1 MSIAAISRASSMQKV
16 KSLFHRNPQSDSTST
31 AMSLTGKVALITGG
45 TKGIGKATALK
56 FISEGASVVV
66 NYGRDAAAAEALV
79 KEVGS
84 DKALAVQGD
93 AGKISDIEKIVA
105 AAVEKFGKL
114 DIVMANA
121 GVMPMKDL
129 EHITEEDYERVM
141 TLNVKGPLFLA
152 QKAVPHMA
160 PGSSLIL
167 VSTTLAVSANV
178 TPGYLPYLASKGA
191 IEQMTRVLAK
201 DLGTKGIRVNAI
213 APGPTATELFL
224 EGKPEQL
231 IQGIAKASPFNK
243 LGLPEEV
250 ADVAAF
256 VAGDASRWLSGQI
269 VRVNGA
275 MA

>member
-1 MSIAAISRASSMQKV
+1 MSIAAIPRVSSMHKV

-31 AMSLTGKVALITGG
+31 TMSLTGKVALITGG

-56 FISEGASVVV
+56 FISEGASAVV

-152 QKAVPHMA
+152 QVR
-160 PGSSLIL
+160 S
-167 VSTTLAVSANV
+167 
-178 TPGYLPYLASKGA
+178 
-191 IEQMTRVLAK
+191 
-201 DLGTKGIRVNAI
+201 NAI
-213 APGPTATELFL
+213 WT
-224 EGKPEQL
+224 
-231 IQGIAKASPFNK
+231 
-243 LGLPEEV
+243 
-250 ADVAAF
+250 
-256 VAGDASRWLSGQI
+256 
-269 VRVNGA
+269 
-275 MA
+275 

>member
-1 MSIAAISRASSMQKV
+1 MTQNSDFSNLKHKV
-16 KSLFHRNPQSDSTST
+16 KLLFQSKTPPNSCSPSIPTT
-31 AMSLTGKVALITGG
+31 MSLTGKVALITGG

-56 FISEGASVVV
+56 LVSEGASVVV

-129 EHITEEDYERVM
+129 DHITEEDYEKVM

-152 QKAVPHMA
+152 QVW
-160 PGSSLIL
+160 SLHFSDL
-167 VSTTLAVSANV
+167 FDCNAN
-178 TPGYLPYLASKGA
+178 SIK
-191 IEQMTRVLAK
+191 
-201 DLGTKGIRVNAI
+201 
-213 APGPTATELFL
+213 
-224 EGKPEQL
+224 
-231 IQGIAKASPFNK
+231 
-243 LGLPEEV
+243 
-250 ADVAAF
+250 
-256 VAGDASRWLSGQI
+256 
-269 VRVNGA
+269 
-275 MA
+275 

>member
-1 MSIAAISRASSMQKV
+1 
-16 KSLFHRNPQSDSTST
+16 
-31 AMSLTGKVALITGG
+31 MSLTGKVALITGG